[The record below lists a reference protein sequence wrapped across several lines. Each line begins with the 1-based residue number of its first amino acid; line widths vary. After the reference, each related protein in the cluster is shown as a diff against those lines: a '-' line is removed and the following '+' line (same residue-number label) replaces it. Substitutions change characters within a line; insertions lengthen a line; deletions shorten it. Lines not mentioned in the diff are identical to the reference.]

1 MEKKPFCEKNRHRE
15 GWGREGRKR
24 EGEEREK
31 ETEKDYLS
39 PQASKFLNEEV
50 AVQELRKPMLESH
63 SYRTK

>member
-1 MEKKPFCEKNRHRE
+1 MKRTDTERDGE
-15 GWGREGRKR
+15 GREER

-50 AVQELRKPMLESH
+50 AVQELRKPMLGSH